1 MPKAT
6 IHMGISNII
15 KLFNFLNLKLNKP
28 KKTSATTDT
37 NEHKEVILVVDFS
50 DSLTAT
56 INTAYRQLDL
66 TPETKSKR
74 KLINPVLQFYFS
86 LNFMEGMDF

>member
-1 MPKAT
+1 MGVYLPLKMKNECTGRKAT

-56 INTAYRQLDL
+56 INTAYR
-66 TPETKSKR
+66 
-74 KLINPVLQFYFS
+74 
-86 LNFMEGMDF
+86 